1 MFLKRQEKPDSWV
14 IKIIRFNNLGSFDKK
29 KKKAATTNKL
39 KNKLSMSIE
48 LTHKTRDLAHKIKIT
63 S

>member
-1 MFLKRQEKPDSWV
+1 MLVHLK
-14 IKIIRFNNLGSFDKK
+14 KK

-39 KNKLSMSIE
+39 KNKLSTSIE